1 MPRLGRFSLPL
12 VTVAVLL
19 AVRAAWGAGRVQL
32 ELVAEPQG
40 NVLAQQEW
48 ARRLG
53 QAGVTDF
60 RIRAQTAGDQIGI
73 ETRGTQ
79 AAPLYA
85 VTGMLTSGGEI
96 VVPGGRFRPEQLG
109 QFLQWLQ
116 ELAAHGPAEQRPATV
131 AFGLTAEQLDFA
143 RKELSQQVGF
153 ATAGLGRGEVV
164 RRIAGQLPS
173 PLKIEPSQLQAM
185 DAEKM
190 GEDLSGLACG
200 TSLAYIARCAGLA
213 LVPRTS
219 AGGTEYEMVA
229 ASAGTEAWPIGWKP
243 EMPVPKL
250 LPAMYE
256 FRNVNIV
263 GVPISQVLSA
273 ISQRMKITVLMD
285 HNALTRWGIEP
296 EKAIVKLPVGK
307 STYAL
312 VMQRALF
319 QAKLK
324 YEVRQDEAGTPF
336 FWVTSVKPL

>member
-1 MPRLGRFSLPL
+1 
-12 VTVAVLL
+12 
-19 AVRAAWGAGRVQL
+19 
-32 ELVAEPQG
+32 
-40 NVLAQQEW
+40 
-48 ARRLG
+48 
-53 QAGVTDF
+53 
-60 RIRAQTAGDQIGI
+60 
-73 ETRGTQ
+73 
-79 AAPLYA
+79 
-85 VTGMLTSGGEI
+85 
-96 VVPGGRFRPEQLG
+96 
-109 QFLQWLQ
+109 
-116 ELAAHGPAEQRPATV
+116 
-131 AFGLTAEQLDFA
+131 
-143 RKELSQQVGF
+143 
-153 ATAGLGRGEVV
+153 
-164 RRIAGQLPS
+164 
-173 PLKIEPSQLQAM
+173 
-185 DAEKM
+185 
-190 GEDLSGLACG
+190 
-200 TSLAYIARCAGLA
+200 
-213 LVPRTS
+213 
-219 AGGTEYEMVA
+219 MVA